1 MWTVCKYFDDHFER
15 IVSEHK
21 TKEEAEEARDKLKP
35 GTYVSY
41 EVRKK
46 EVQPSFVQRGGLYDV
61 TE

>member
-46 EVQPSFVQRGGLYDV
+46 EV
-61 TE
+61 